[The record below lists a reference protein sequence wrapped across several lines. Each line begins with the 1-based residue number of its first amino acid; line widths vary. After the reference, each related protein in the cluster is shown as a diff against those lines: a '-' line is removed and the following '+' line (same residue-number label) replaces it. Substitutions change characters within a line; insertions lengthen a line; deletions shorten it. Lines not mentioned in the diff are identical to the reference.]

1 MFIFDSIEDDGCK
14 LYYSKDHK
22 YSVIERP
29 DGVFLTYKFN
39 EKEDLYD
46 WLEDKSCS
54 LKECEEVVGI
64 MIG

>member
-14 LYYSKDHK
+14 LYYSIDHK

-39 EKEDLYD
+39 EKENLYD

-54 LKECEEVVGI
+54 LEECERVVGI